1 MALTQQYLEQSV
13 EQSVEKD
20 YHTEA
25 EYFEFGPAQL

>member
-1 MALTQQYLEQSV
+1 MALTRQYI

-25 EYFEFGPAQL
+25 EYFEFGPGQL